1 MTDTVKGDHMKF
13 VKTLVVAATL
23 TSTSTLAITKV
34 PTPAIKE
41 PSLKVVEC
49 QSIVEEKLN
58 EIANI
63 PGLIFITEQQ
73 IPVGWEF
80 VFGTPDQTKIVG
92 LVLAVKSGLAFP
104 EKVGLVLSDRGD
116 CSLQGQD
123 FEWFIYEADLKV
135 MGAPL
140 PLPPVQEDDFE

>member
-1 MTDTVKGDHMKF
+1 MRF
-13 VKTLVVAATL
+13 VKTLAVITTL
-23 TSTSTLAITKV
+23 ISVSALAITKV
-34 PTPAIKE
+34 PSPAIKE

-80 VFGTPDQTKIVG
+80 VFGTPDQTKLVG
-92 LVLAVKSGLAFP
+92 LVLSIKGGLAFP
-104 EKVGLVLSDRGD
+104 EKVGLVLGDRGD

-123 FEWFIYEADLKV
+123 FEWLIYEADLKV

-140 PLPPVQEDDFE
+140 PLPPVQEEDFE